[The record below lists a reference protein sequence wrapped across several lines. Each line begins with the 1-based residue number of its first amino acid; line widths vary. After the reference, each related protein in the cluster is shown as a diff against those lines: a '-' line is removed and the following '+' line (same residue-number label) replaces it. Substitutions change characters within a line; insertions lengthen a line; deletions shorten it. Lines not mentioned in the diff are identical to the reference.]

1 MEKQHLKQQDICIKL
16 QEQITKE
23 VPKLIS
29 KSNEKL
35 TEKLEKMKKEING
48 QNQIWKNESNIKN

>member
-35 TEKLEKMKKEING
+35 TEKLEKMKKEIND